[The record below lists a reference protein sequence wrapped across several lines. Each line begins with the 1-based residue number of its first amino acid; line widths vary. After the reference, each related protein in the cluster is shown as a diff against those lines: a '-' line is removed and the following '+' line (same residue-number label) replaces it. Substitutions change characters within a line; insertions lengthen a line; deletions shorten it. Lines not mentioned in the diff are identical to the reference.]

1 MELGDSLGVGALA
14 LSGAMI
20 HAPIINSRFQT
31 PLPTA
36 VELLG
41 FGLMEELEDECITC
55 VKLHSEIFHP

>member
-20 HAPIINSRFQT
+20 HTPIINSRFQT
-31 PLPTA
+31 PLPAA

-41 FGLMEELEDECITC
+41 FGLMEDECITC
-55 VKLHSEIFHP
+55 VKLHSEIVHP